1 MLKQFRIITVVIA
14 VLLVP
19 TMIFAAD
26 SVGPKET
33 SVNPDN
39 TVTVPIEI
47 NNQDGLMA
55 IDIPLKFSEGVTL
68 DRVEFKDTRVEYF
81 DLKIANID
89 NDANTVIIGLVTQIS
104 AESKPT
110 LPVGQGAVANLI
122 FTVDDPSVSEV
133 TLESVV
139 LEKPH
144 HEMTFIYTHER
155 SSSDDDGQTR
165 TAPQFNTVSL
175 SLSGGGEALPVSF
188 GLDQNYPN
196 PFNPTTD
203 ISFSLP
209 TPANV
214 SLRVYNL
221 LGQEVATV
229 VNGDLSA
236 GVHTVTWDGSNDG
249 GAQVSSGI
257 YFYRLVAGDE
267 IATRKMMLLK

>member
-1 MLKQFRIITVVIA
+1 MKQFRIFTVVIA

-19 TMIFAAD
+19 SMIFAAD
-26 SVGPKET
+26 SVGPKKT
-33 SVNPDN
+33 SINPDN
-39 TVTVPIEI
+39 TVTVPLEI

-104 AESKPT
+104 PEAREKLSA
-110 LPVGQGAVANLI
+110 GQGAVANLI
-122 FTVDDPSVSEV
+122 FKIDDPSVSDL
-133 TLESVV
+133 TLEAIVT
-139 LEKPH
+139 EKPH
-144 HEMTFIYTHER
+144 HEMTFIYSQER
-155 SSSDDDGQTR
+155 QTADDDGQTR

-175 SLSGGGEALPVSF
+175 SLSGGSNALPASF

-209 TPANV
+209 SAANV

-229 VNGDLSA
+229 VDGDMGA

-249 GAQVSSGI
+249 GEQVSSGI
-257 YFYRLVAGDE
+257 YFYRLVAGDDT
-267 IATRKMMLLK
+267 ATRKMMLLK

>member
-1 MLKQFRIITVVIA
+1 MKQFRIFTVVIA

-19 TMIFAAD
+19 SMIFAAD
-26 SVGPKET
+26 SVGPKKT
-33 SVNPDN
+33 LINPDN
-39 TVTVPIEI
+39 TVTVPLEI

-89 NDANTVIIGLVTQIS
+89 NDANTVIIGLVTQTSPEPREKLS
-104 AESKPT
+104 A
-110 LPVGQGAVANLI
+110 GQGAVANLI
-122 FTVDDPSVSEV
+122 FKIDDPSVGEL
-133 TLESVV
+133 TLEAIVT
-139 LEKPH
+139 EKPH
-144 HEMTFIYTHER
+144 HEMTFIYSPER
-155 SSSDDDGQTR
+155 STADDDGQTR

-175 SLSGGGEALPVSF
+175 SLSGGSNTLPASF
-188 GLDQNYPN
+188 DLDQNYPN

-209 TPANV
+209 SAANV

-229 VNGDLSA
+229 VDGDMGA

-257 YFYRLVAGDE
+257 YFYRLVAGDYT
-267 IATRKMMLLK
+267 ATRKMMLLK